1 VDLLSAKLNKLSKP
15 DIRKVM
21 NSARGEKCQIELP
34 GCCHDPETTVFAHL
48 SSKRITGGGMGTKGK
63 PIGSYAC
70 NRCHDVIDGRVNT
83 DLDPNW
89 VWERELE
96 GCVRTVAIL
105 LDKGILTVS

>member
-1 VDLLSAKLNKLSKP
+1 
-15 DIRKVM
+15 
-21 NSARGEKCQIELP
+21 
-34 GCCHDPETTVFAHL
+34 
-48 SSKRITGGGMGTKGK
+48 MGTKGK

-96 GCVRTVAIL
+96 GCVRTVAL
-105 LDKGILTVS
+105 LMDKGILTVS